1 MLYSGQGGVSKWGT
15 ARMSFSTRF
24 SETRLEQE
32 HNRVRLVGQADE
44 VILELKGHEIHDAVR
59 AGFVDPANFH
69 FSMFEFARI
78 RAIAPPSPA
87 SPAAVNRAAD
97 STFDRGFLSGLNICW
112 D

>member
-1 MLYSGQGGVSKWGT
+1 
-15 ARMSFSTRF
+15 MSFSTRF

-32 HNRVRLVGQADE
+32 HNHLRLVGQADE

-78 RAIAPPSPA
+78 RALAPPSLP
-87 SPAAVNRAAD
+87 SPAAVTRTPDPA
-97 STFDRGFLSGLNICW
+97 FDRGFLSELKICW